1 MKRSRVKRKER
12 LHHGGI
18 LHLLCA
24 AMALVLGVLFSV
36 EWVFLALYRT
46 NVEESLQM
54 LSQTWADEVYNEMNR
69 MWYQLNL
76 ISGTFSRSEA
86 MRAYLHADVGDR
98 QAAQSLRSSVY
109 MTLLASSNIDA
120 VIVTDFGEVE
130 LFA

>member
-18 LHLLCA
+18 LHLLCT

-54 LSQTWADEVYNEMNR
+54 LSQTWADKVYNEMNR
-69 MWYQLNL
+69 MWYQL
-76 ISGTFSRSEA
+76 EP
-86 MRAYLHADVGDR
+86 
-98 QAAQSLRSSVY
+98 
-109 MTLLASSNIDA
+109 
-120 VIVTDFGEVE
+120 DFGN
-130 LFA
+130 LFAQ